1 MEEHGPEAKRP
12 RLDTTY
18 ASSHRPH
25 PSHQHSIA
33 PSHSYSPH
41 SLPPRNSYPSGAP
54 TPSSQYYEPALDH
67 DRALPH
73 PSSAHPGYTPHSG
86 HSTPVREQ
94 RQYAPDS
101 NYTRRG
107 SASAAKE
114 SPEGSY
120 QQYSGGRPLS
130 TADGHYHSS
139 YASDSA
145 NHAVGYPNN
154 DGTMNGHTHG
164 LPMPTYPEA
173 TPGPS
178 GRPPEY
184 DHSPVSLAQSG
195 YPGSAY
201 GTPSSSYTMQQ
212 RMRKGNRATQACDVC
227 RQRKAKADRANQ
239 AIMDTLAA
247 QDRNIENLDRRMGNF
262 ETMVA
267 PLPALQSSIDRIEKF
282 LLNSGSPRV
291 PLGAVALDG
300 QERRPS
306 FGLRVQ
312 KSESPNRRVTPDQ
325 KMISSSLSQT
335 PITRDALVREPK
347 VEASPSGSY
356 TTASTEPISDP
367 NCSNNTSNTVNVPV
381 EHHTAAHRLLAWP
394 AIKKLVDS
402 QRTLKGLA
410 SDLEYV
416 MRLEEDSGVL
426 RVYGRGEGRSKR
438 DYARTDTGQQSASS
452 PAPSVSS
459 GRSDESPDPSSPQGI
474 WGSGFITPVT
484 SPSMSH
490 MPSEYPF
497 DFSLNIHPAT
507 LRSLLDSYLN
517 NMHILHPFLDKN
529 GLTRMVKKFSMRYNP
544 TEQKLSTSLF
554 STASN
559 MSVEALRGISMNSSK
574 GGKRNH
580 YDGGCTN
587 SFATEAGFAQS
598 QPKQEVMFERSIA
611 TAIVLLVMALGRIC
625 EWKEPLP
632 GVRHLNEARRFTNA
646 GVLHSSPSNSNMQS
660 PPSLSHGISPASSS
674 SNALGTMTDPSNS
687 LPSSKSTPEEL
698 KRNVDIIPGL
708 SYYAPATDILGNLH
722 GSNDL
727 LHVQAYLLAGL
738 YMGQLARTFESFNW
752 IASACRA
759 CRFLVRD
766 PSLGKESEPRKNQI
780 KFAFWTCSQL
790 ESDILAELDL
800 VRSGIQE
807 LREVQYPTGYVEPG
821 EYSTWDCSETQI
833 MAYYSGQIHIR
844 NQLNDIQK
852 DLYAPENIE
861 RATRGFRLRDALIEN
876 LDHWRKYVPPAIQWK
891 DDDEPASN
899 INAARLRAKYYG
911 ASYIIHRPFLRYALE
926 HEIFSETA
934 SPGSM
939 GPPHAMTHFERDQ
952 ILKSCKTCVS
962 AAIQST
968 IAFDRVMDKERLIVT
983 NIFGTAHA
991 QFGNILVLS
1000 ATFKSRSL
1008 VLSRLITPEKL
1019 DRLFERTITFLR
1031 RLSPLSESLGRD
1043 AKILEALR
1051 EVVFEVKASGSS
1063 FSSMDI

>member
-1 MEEHGPEAKRP
+1 
-12 RLDTTY
+12 
-18 ASSHRPH
+18 
-25 PSHQHSIA
+25 
-33 PSHSYSPH
+33 
-41 SLPPRNSYPSGAP
+41 
-54 TPSSQYYEPALDH
+54 
-67 DRALPH
+67 
-73 PSSAHPGYTPHSG
+73 
-86 HSTPVREQ
+86 
-94 RQYAPDS
+94 
-101 NYTRRG
+101 
-107 SASAAKE
+107 
-114 SPEGSY
+114 
-120 QQYSGGRPLS
+120 
-130 TADGHYHSS
+130 
-139 YASDSA
+139 
-145 NHAVGYPNN
+145 
-154 DGTMNGHTHG
+154 
-164 LPMPTYPEA
+164 
-173 TPGPS
+173 
-178 GRPPEY
+178 
-184 DHSPVSLAQSG
+184 
-195 YPGSAY
+195 
-201 GTPSSSYTMQQ
+201 
-212 RMRKGNRATQACDVC
+212 
-227 RQRKAKADRANQ
+227 
-239 AIMDTLAA
+239 MDNLAA
-247 QDRNIENLDRRMGNF
+247 QDRKIENLDRRMGNF

-267 PLPALQSSIDRIEKF
+267 PLPAIQSSMDRIERF

-300 QERRPS
+300 QERRS
-306 FGLRVQ
+306 SLGLRVQ

-325 KMISSSLSQT
+325 KMVSSALSQT

-356 TTASTEPISDP
+356 TTASTEPVGDH
-367 NCSNNTSNTVNVPV
+367 NGSNNTSHTVNVPV

-438 DYARTDTGQQSASS
+438 EHGRTDTGQQSASS

-459 GRSDESPDPSSPQGI
+459 GRSDEFPDPASPEGI

-484 SPSMSH
+484 SPSMSQI
-490 MPSEYPF
+490 PSEYPF
-497 DFSLNIHPAT
+497 DFSLNIHPST

-517 NMHILHPFLDKN
+517 NMQILHPFLDKN

-544 TEQKLSTSLF
+544 TEQKLTTSLF

-559 MSVEALRGISMNSSK
+559 MSVDALRGLPTNSSK
-574 GGKRNH
+574 NGKRNH
-580 YDGGCTN
+580 YDGYTH

-598 QPKQEVMFERSIA
+598 QPKQEVMFERSIT

-625 EWKEPLP
+625 EWKDPLP
-632 GVRHLNEARRFTNA
+632 GVRHLNEARRFNHP
-646 GVLHSSPSNSNMQS
+646 GMHHSSPSNSNMQS

-687 LPSSKSTPEEL
+687 LPSPKSSPEEL

-821 EYSTWDCSETQI
+821 DYGTWDCSETQI

-939 GPPHAMTHFERDQ
+939 GPPHAMTHYERDQ

-991 QFGNILVLS
+991 
-1000 ATFKSRSL
+1000 
-1008 VLSRLITPEKL
+1008 
-1019 DRLFERTITFLR
+1019 
-1031 RLSPLSESLGRD
+1031 
-1043 AKILEALR
+1043 
-1051 EVVFEVKASGSS
+1051 
-1063 FSSMDI
+1063 